1 MATKKYVSLSKLSAF
16 LDNLKN
22 VFALKTHTHTTS
34 DISDFVVDS
43 ELSSTSTNPV
53 QNAVINA
60 EFDAISDAMGAL
72 DLAIDG
78 KANTEHNHAISDV
91 TDLQTALDTLEE
103 TIDGKADASHEH
115 SASKITSGILAVE
128 RGGTG
133 NMYGYVRAGAQ
144 EGSAIGSL
152 ATAEGRETIASGYCS
167 HAEGNY
173 TEASGSSSHSEG
185 QNTEASGNFSHA
197 EGESSSA
204 TGYASHAEG
213 DHTIASGESSHVQG
227 RYNTEDTA
235 GVYAHIV
242 GNGESNSTR
251 SNAHTV
257 DWDGNGWFAGDVY
270 VGGTYQD
277 DGASKLIS
285 KADAE
290 WTVIYD
296 SGEITEAANSIVADI
311 DFSNYSNLQLVVQNV
326 NDGTNTTAAAGSV
339 VFTAKNG
346 TTYLIHMFPSG
357 FFSNTSGRI
366 ACGMAHYKI
375 LNGWLM
381 LEHAVYTPG
390 ASKNIFDEAEGGTA
404 VKCSASSGGAFM
416 RCTNELATMAVT
428 SQNQNTSN
436 FFGVG
441 SRVMIWGCKV

>member
-1 MATKKYVSLSKLSAF
+1 MANKKYVSLSKLSTF

-22 VFALKTHTHTTS
+22 TFASLAHTHKLS
-34 DISDFVVDS
+34 DITDYTVDS
-43 ELSSTSTNPV
+43 TLSSTSTNPV
-53 QNAVINA
+53 QNKIINA
-60 EFDAISDAMGAL
+60 EFDAVSQAMGAL

-103 TIDGKADASHEH
+103 TIDGKANASHEH

-197 EGESSSA
+197 EGENSSA

-270 VGGTYQD
+270 VGGTSQD
-277 DGASKLIS
+277 DVLASKLIS
-285 KADAE
+285 QSDQH
-290 WTVIYD
+290 WNLLYD
-296 SGEITEAANSIVADI
+296 SGEISAIANSISNI
-311 DFSNYSNLQLVVQNV
+311 DVSGYTNIQVLVRLY
-326 NDGTNTTAAAGSV
+326 NDGDSIGSRAGSAI
-339 VFTAKNG
+339 FTCANG
-346 TTYLIHMFPSG
+346 KTYQFPVWSSMFSK
-357 FFSNTSGRI
+357 SINTVYT
-366 ACGMAHYKI
+366 MATFN
-375 LNGWLM
+375 LVDGWL
-381 LEHAVYTPG
+381 VCPY
-390 ASKNIFDEAEGGTA
+390 ASRLIGDASTFEDEGGTA
-404 VKCSASSGGAFM
+404 GNLALTGSGMMKC
-416 RCTNELATMAVT
+416 T
-428 SQNQNTSN
+428 SQLSTLTISSLDQNSSYY
-436 FFGVG
+436 FGMG
-441 SRVMIWGCKV
+441 SRVMVWGWNA